1 MEPLMILLPGLFGGL
16 ALALIIATTR
26 RRPPAV
32 VVPRRLEGPTPEL
45 INMAHIKV
53 EGIGGLGL
61 VAAVIAVALAD
72 PRIRLVILVALVLGV
87 CLAVLLIHVRRALE
101 ASSDGDDSADRSTLH
116 LDGDRRLRR
125 GNTDPALKDIERLGA
140 VSW

>member
-1 MEPLMILLPGLFGGL
+1 MEPVLILLPGLLGGL

-32 VVPRRLEGPTPEL
+32 VVSRRLDGPTPEL

-72 PRIRLVILVALVLGV
+72 PRIRLVILAAMVLGV
-87 CLAVLLIHVRRALE
+87 GLALLLIYVRRVLE
-101 ASSDGDDSADRSTLH
+101 ARSGGDDSADRSTLH
-116 LDGDRRLRR
+116 LDGVRPFRR
-125 GNTDPALKDIERLGA
+125 NDANPTFKDIERLGA